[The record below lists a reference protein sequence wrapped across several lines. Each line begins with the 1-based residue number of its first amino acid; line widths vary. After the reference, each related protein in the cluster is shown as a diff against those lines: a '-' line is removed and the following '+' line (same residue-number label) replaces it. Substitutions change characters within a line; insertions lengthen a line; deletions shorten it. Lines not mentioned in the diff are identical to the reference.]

1 MSRARGSRA
10 APKTGNAFP
19 ERAAFY
25 CNVIKESL
33 ALLAA
38 GLLAVVGALWLSR
51 PSSPPL
57 IPRAPLCTC
66 FFFLLVAVHLFRCN
80 SSGSFHKAVGRVQ
93 VAAPRL
99 CVVFPLLHGLSGAA
113 SQLELTC

>member
-1 MSRARGSRA
+1 MEAPNIRRRGGDRVSRARGSRA

-51 PSSPPL
+51 PSPL
-57 IPRAPLCTC
+57 SPRARVYV
-66 FFFLLVAVHLFRCN
+66 FLLYI
-80 SSGSFHKAVGRVQ
+80 GGR
-93 VAAPRL
+93 A
-99 CVVFPLLHGLSGAA
+99 FIPL
-113 SQLELTC
+113 